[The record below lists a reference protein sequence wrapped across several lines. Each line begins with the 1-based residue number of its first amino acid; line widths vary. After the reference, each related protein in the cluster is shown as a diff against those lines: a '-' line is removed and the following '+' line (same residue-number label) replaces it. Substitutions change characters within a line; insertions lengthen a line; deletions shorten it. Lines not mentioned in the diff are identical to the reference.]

1 MEYDWEDM
9 FRPHILERGYDYYM
23 TGAVEGLQ
31 RPDPDDTFYEAVVDG
46 SRSYHVE
53 IQYDR
58 GSVMDMQCDCP
69 YAMDGK
75 NCKHM
80 AAVLYEIEEK
90 QEKSRRSTT
99 QDILPSEV

>member
-23 TGAVEGLQ
+23 TGAVESLT
-31 RPDPDDTFYEAVVDG
+31 RLDPDDIVYEAVVDG

-53 IQYDR
+53 IRYDR

-90 QEKSRRSTT
+90 QEKSRRYC
-99 QDILPSEV
+99 IGRL